1 MASIFHRLTDLSLR
15 RVYKFVLKRA
25 LGRYLED
32 ELLIDHLDV
41 HSRDGIVRLQSIKLN
56 AGLLNTELCADSPV
70 LLKSV
75 ILRNVEVSISYQSL
89 FYDGLKIIVGS
100 LAVEVIPNPNAN
112 DKAGSKSLS
121 PPPAEGVKREAS
133 SDEQQST
140 STSFEASEEGT
151 EGLQFI
157 ASWIEVI
164 ISKLNAEVREVIVDI
179 YGEDFDI
186 TTIADKPKVRLELRT
201 INFYNHDPYTDTLGL
216 SSVDLSKSMLT
227 EKSRVGQLGGAKV
240 TLFSFFHIYSRIY

>member
-1 MASIFHRLTDLSLR
+1 MASIFQRLTDLSLR

-56 AGLLNTELCADSPV
+56 ASRLNAEFCADLPV
-70 LLKSV
+70 VLKSV
-75 ILRNVEVSISYQSL
+75 TLRNVEVSVSYQSL

-100 LAVEVIPNPNAN
+100 LAVEAVSNPNIN
-112 DKAGSKSLS
+112 DKARSKSSS
-121 PPPAEGVKREAS
+121 PRPADGMNADEPRPAS
-133 SDEQQST
+133 L
-140 STSFEASEEGT
+140 EASEEGT
-151 EGLQFI
+151 EALQFI

-164 ISKLNAEVREVIVDI
+164 ISKFNAEVREVIVDI
-179 YGEDFDI
+179 YGEDFDS
-186 TTIADKPKVRLELRT
+186 TTIIDKPKVRLDLRT
-201 INFYNHDPYTDTLGL
+201 INFYNHDPNTDTLGL
-216 SSVDLSKSMLT
+216 SSVDLSKSLLT

-240 TLFSFFHIYSRIY
+240 L